1 MYTSLLNKIILFVV
15 LFLSNPAISGGILE
29 AVHGEENIAAFE
41 LEGIDKQIYRLSDYQ
56 GKVVLVNFWASWC
69 SPCLR
74 EIPSMLSLEK
84 SLQNQPFEIVAIN
97 VAEQKKK
104 VKYQAKF
111 VNMTFTVLLD
121 PKSKTFKQWQAKI
134 LPTSFILDKKGHIR
148 YIAQGPL
155 EWDSD
160 IEVSAAIEKL
170 LLE

>member
-1 MYTSLLNKIILFVV
+1 MSPKAIKTIILFI
-15 LFLSNPAISGGILE
+15 LIGLTNPVIAGGTLE
-29 AVHGEENIAAFE
+29 KVYNEENIASFE

-69 SPCLR
+69 SPCMR

-84 SLQNQPFEIVAIN
+84 SLLNRPFEIVAIN
-97 VAEQKKK
+97 IAEQKKK
-104 VKYQAKF
+104 VIYQAKLI
-111 VNMTFTVLLD
+111 NMTFTVLLD
-121 PKSKTFKQWQAKI
+121 PNSKTFKQWQAKI
-134 LPTSFILDKKGHIR
+134 LPTSFILDKKGRIR

-160 IEVSAAIEKL
+160 LEVSAALEQL